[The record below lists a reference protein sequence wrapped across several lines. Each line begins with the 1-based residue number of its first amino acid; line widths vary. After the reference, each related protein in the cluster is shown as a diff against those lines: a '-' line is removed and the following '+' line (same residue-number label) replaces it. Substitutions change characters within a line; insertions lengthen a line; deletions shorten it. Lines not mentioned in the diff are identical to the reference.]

1 MTSEFWLWLD
11 TVAMLVGG
19 VAILLI
25 GKQRTG
31 HEQAHT
37 IFHGIVPIIAACSY
51 LAMAAG
57 QGSVIV
63 PVGLTLPTAPGD
75 TVGIVGR
82 IFYWARYVDWSFTT
96 PLLLLSLAY
105 TALQSNLRRGGLIA
119 GLLLADLMMIVT
131 AFAFGLSETSWIK
144 WTWFLT
150 SCVAFLA
157 VYYVMWGPMLQEN
170 RTETAEVQSDYR
182 RNALILSVLW
192 LIYPIILAFDTDGL
206 GVISSTAGVALIAI
220 IDFVSKVV
228 YGFLSVSSMSKV
240 VSHEPKLTVNAT
252 NSLRS
257 AA

>member
-1 MTSEFWLWLD
+1 MTAEFWLWLD
-11 TVAMLVGG
+11 TIVMLAGG
-19 VAILLI
+19 LAILAI

-57 QGSVIV
+57 QGSVILLAG
-63 PVGLTLPTAPGD
+63 PAD
-75 TVGIVGR
+75 TVGR
-82 IFYWARYVDWSFTT
+82 LFYWARYVDWMFTT

-105 TALQSNLRRGGLIA
+105 TAFQSNLRRGGLIA
-119 GLLLADLMMIVT
+119 GLLLADLMMIIT
-131 AFAFGLSETSWIK
+131 GFAFGASETGWIK

-150 SCVAFLA
+150 SCAAFLA

-170 RTETAEVQSDYR
+170 RLETTEVQADYR
-182 RNALILSVLW
+182 RNAMILSVLW
-192 LIYPIILAFDTDGL
+192 LIYPIIIAFDTDGL

-220 IDFVSKVV
+220 IDLMSKVA
-228 YGFLSVSSMSKV
+228 YGFLSVSSMSRV
-240 VSHEPKLTVNAT
+240 VSHEPKLSVNAA
-252 NSLRS
+252 SPLRS